1 MSTWRN
7 KSIAFSRCFLLEMQ
21 GQHSWLNFHISLTY
35 YLIVDF
41 FNALKRR
48 LESEIREGKRMKKH
62 QSSFFVYVL
71 FACFLIGASSTIA
84 NAQVEGED
92 VVIAKSIQFTSKVL
106 NREMNVLIYL
116 PEGYDTSSSTYPVLY
131 DTNTF
136 FCFTYDCGTVEL
148 LSRTANMP
156 GMIVV
161 GVPPLENGYVPA
173 PYEDRGENPTT
184 ADLSLKFFKE
194 ELIPFVEKNYRTN
207 NFRILYGHSVG
218 GLFTM
223 YALFNYPDL
232 FAAYIAGS
240 PWFQTNDQYWLKN
253 IEKMTK
259 VRGLTDK
266 FLFMTVGKE
275 EEQLTIDTYTA
286 LEKWMNSQSL
296 DGLAWKSAWVEGD
309 HGSMVGRNIY
319 DGLTFIFSGW
329 KIPNSVMRT
338 ADLDEIDNYVKTNT
352 AKWGKYGFEKST
364 IIPEP
369 RLNSLGYALIRMKE
383 LDKAIGIFEYMV
395 KLYPKSFNAHDSLAE
410 GYLTK
415 GDKENA
421 IKFYK
426 LAVEL
431 NPGDTDYAKRIL
443 QNSKDKLRELGA
455 IE

>member
-1 MSTWRN
+1 MKN
-7 KSIAFSRCFLLEMQ
+7 KR
-21 GQHSWLNFHISLTY
+21 SL
-35 YLIVDF
+35 
-41 FNALKRR
+41 
-48 LESEIREGKRMKKH
+48 S
-62 QSSFFVYVL
+62 FVYVSITCL
-71 FACFLIGASSTIA
+71 MIVASSTVA
-84 NAQVEGED
+84 KAQVEGED
-92 VVIAKSIQFTSKVL
+92 VIIAKSIPFTSKVL
-106 NREMNVLIYL
+106 NREMNLLIYL
-116 PEGYDTSSSTYPVLY
+116 PEGYDTSITTYPVLY

-148 LSRTANMP
+148 LTRTADMP

-161 GVPPLENGYVPA
+161 GVPSLEAGYVPA
-173 PYEDRGENPTT
+173 PYENRGENPTA

-194 ELIPFVEKNYRTN
+194 ELIPFIEKNYRTN
-207 NFRILYGHSVG
+207 DFRVLYGHSVG

-232 FAAYIAGS
+232 FSAYLAGS

-253 IEKMTK
+253 IDKMAK
-259 VRGLTDK
+259 VRDLADK

-275 EEQLTIDTYTA
+275 EAQLTIDTYTE

-296 DGLAWKSAWVEGD
+296 EGLTWKSAWVEGD

-329 KIPNSVMRT
+329 KIPNTVMRN
-338 ADLDEIDNYVKTNT
+338 ADLEEIDNHVKKST

-369 RLNSLGYALIRMKE
+369 RLNSLGYALIRMNE
-383 LDKAIGIFEYMV
+383 LDKALGIFEYMV
-395 KLYPKSFNAHDSLAE
+395 ELYPKSFNAHDSLAE

-421 IKFYK
+421 IKYYK

-431 NPGDTDYAKRIL
+431 NPGDTDSAKRIL
-443 QNSKDKLRELGA
+443 KNSKDKLRELGA
-455 IE
+455 IK

>member
-1 MSTWRN
+1 
-7 KSIAFSRCFLLEMQ
+7 
-21 GQHSWLNFHISLTY
+21 
-35 YLIVDF
+35 
-41 FNALKRR
+41 
-48 LESEIREGKRMKKH
+48 MKKH
-62 QSSFFVYVL
+62 QSYGFFCVL
-71 FACFLIGASSTIA
+71 IACFLIGASSTTA
-84 NAQVEGED
+84 EAQVEGED
-92 VVIAKSIQFTSKVL
+92 VVIAKSVTFTSKVL

-116 PEGYDTSSSTYPVLY
+116 PDGYNESLSKYPVLY

-148 LSRTANMP
+148 LTRSSDMP

-161 GVPPLENGYVPA
+161 GVPALENGYVPA
-173 PYEDRGENPTT
+173 PYEDRRENPTT

-207 NFRILYGHSVG
+207 DFRVLYGHSVG

-253 IEKMTK
+253 IEKMAK
-259 VRGLTDK
+259 VRDLADK
-266 FLFMTVGKE
+266 FLFMTVGKKE
-275 EEQLTIDTYTA
+275 AQLTIDTFTE
-286 LEKWMNSQSL
+286 LEKWMDSQSF
-296 DGLAWKSAWVEGD
+296 DGLTWKSAWVEGD

-319 DGLTFIFSGW
+319 DGLTYIFSGW
-329 KIPNSVMRT
+329 KIPNTVFRN
-338 ADLDEIDNYVKTNT
+338 ADVDEIENYVKTNT
-352 AKWGKYGFEKST
+352 AKWAKYGFEKST

-369 RLNSLGYALIRMKE
+369 RMNSLGYALIRMKE
-383 LDKAIGIFEYMV
+383 LDKAIRIFEYMV

-410 GYLTK
+410 GYLTM
-415 GDKENA
+415 GDKEKA
-421 IKFYK
+421 VKYYK

-431 NPGDTDYAKRIL
+431 NPGDTDYAKRVL

-455 IE
+455 IK

>member
-1 MSTWRN
+1 
-7 KSIAFSRCFLLEMQ
+7 
-21 GQHSWLNFHISLTY
+21 
-35 YLIVDF
+35 
-41 FNALKRR
+41 
-48 LESEIREGKRMKKH
+48 MKKH
-62 QSSFFVYVL
+62 QSYGIFCVF
-71 FACFLIGASSTIA
+71 FACFLIGASSITA
-84 NAQVEGED
+84 EAQLEGED
-92 VVIAKSIQFTSKVL
+92 VVIARSIPFTSKVL
-106 NREMNVLIYL
+106 NRDMNVLIYL
-116 PEGYDTSSSTYPVLY
+116 PDRYDTSPSTYPVLY

-136 FCFTYDCGTVEL
+136 LCFTYDCGTAEL
-148 LSRTANMP
+148 LTRTADMP

-161 GVPPLENGYVPA
+161 GVPALQNGYVPT

-207 NFRILYGHSVG
+207 DFRVLYGHSVG

-232 FAAYIAGS
+232 FSAYIAGS

-253 IEKMTK
+253 IEKMAK
-259 VRGLTDK
+259 VRDLADK

-275 EEQLTIDTYTA
+275 EAKLTIDTYTE
-286 LEKWMNSQSL
+286 LEKWMNSQTFE
-296 DGLAWKSAWVEGD
+296 GLTWKSAWLDGD

-319 DGLTFIFSGW
+319 EGLTFIFSGW
-329 KIPNSVMRT
+329 KIPTTVVRNRDVDAIDAYVQANS
-338 ADLDEIDNYVKTNT
+338 
-352 AKWGKYGFEKST
+352 AKWGKYRFEKSL

-369 RLNSLGYALIRMKE
+369 RLNSWGYALIRMKE
-383 LDKAIGIFEYMV
+383 LEKAIKLFEYVV

-421 IKFYK
+421 IKYYK

-443 QNSKDKLRELGA
+443 KNSKDKLRELRA
-455 IE
+455 IK